1 MKYGSL
7 RVDDNP
13 IDLDHIDDEN
23 IFADEIS
30 DEAVESAASGPTVT
44 FTLSVVLFAC
54 QFCPQGQ

>member
-1 MKYGSL
+1 MNDSSNIISDGS
-7 RVDDNP
+7 VT
-13 IDLDHIDDEN
+13 LDQIEQEG

-30 DEAVESAASGPTVT
+30 DDALEAAASGPTVT